1 MQTAGIETTSPT
13 ARIALLKTALGE
25 LTVLVAERTITVTGN
40 DLRVTGTVKHW
51 NQDAT
56 DLTRLAA
63 KPSCRVGYTHLD
75 SGFRIVHVY
84 DDADEFQFGYS
95 LNLDEPAFSEWGDT
109 CIKDWK
115 EYVDSSEKEKAAL
128 RDHPGVIVAT
138 EVLDVVLGAELTIA
152 VPA

>member
-1 MQTAGIETTSPT
+1 MHAAGNTTTDPA
-13 ARIALLKTALGE
+13 ARIALLQTARGE
-25 LTVLVAERTITVTGN
+25 LEVVIAERRIAVYGSGIVVIE
-40 DLRVTGTVKHW
+40 DVDHH
-51 NQDAT
+51 NQDET
-56 DLTRLAA
+56 DIKRLAA
-63 KPSCRVGYTHLD
+63 KATCRVGYTYLD

-115 EYVDSSEKEKAAL
+115 EYVDSSDKEKAAL
-128 RDHPGVIVAT
+128 RDRPDVIVAT
-138 EVLDVVLGAELTIA
+138 EVLDVVLGAELVQA